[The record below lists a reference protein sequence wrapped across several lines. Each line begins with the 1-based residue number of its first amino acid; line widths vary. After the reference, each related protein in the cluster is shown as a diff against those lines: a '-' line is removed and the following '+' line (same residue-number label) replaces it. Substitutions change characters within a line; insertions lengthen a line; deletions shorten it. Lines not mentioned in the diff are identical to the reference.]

1 MATLDQ
7 AFIKAYTQA
16 RQSPAPNTAGGAAAA
31 PVANRPRIGSGALGL
46 RSIGLTPRKRRA
58 GEPTE
63 APPIVVP
70 MVASPPAIEQAEPVA
85 EQIVE
90 QAVTLVVEQA
100 IEQAVEPIAVQAVEQ
115 TVEPVIEQAAEPVIE
130 QAAEAVFEPVVADSA
145 SETGEVIAEV
155 AIEPIAAPPEIVAAL
170 PQATFAEAASSEA
183 RRAALDVVPVEEES
197 ESFAVSLV
205 TPLVPN
211 LILAE
216 SFASQPSVYYCESAE
231 SAIGFD
237 QSNLLVWHPTTRDFI
252 ISESEMVVV
261 PRFAPQIPAAT
272 DSPTS
277 AATLEER
284 RSVDRGPAA
293 EAVSVSETNDVPT
306 EAPTNRAVVVPPPLP
321 KTLIPPAPETLS
333 AGQPDAGEAPTVA
346 AAAVEAATVEA
357 AIAEAAAIET
367 AAVEAATIGAAI
379 GKPAFAPLSTFSPRL
394 VGEVLRP
401 QLEVDRFAWPEVCGL
416 LLGRVETDFI
426 RLAVELTIRLNDTN
440 QVVAWTGCQRGEGRT
455 TSLLCM
461 AQRLSALGQ
470 RCVLVDADFSRP
482 ELARRLGIS
491 AQVGWEEIVG
501 GGAQLSDVLIG
512 SIEDKIALL
521 PRRHKCAVGTHPGAG
536 PRSAALFGMLREAFD
551 VVLLDVG
558 PMAGDAELADM
569 ASCAAAA
576 NVGGAYLVF
585 DSRNTTT
592 ADMAATADSLRCGG
606 INVWGAIEN
615 FRR

>member
-16 RQSPAPNTAGGAAAA
+16 RQSPAPTAADVA
-31 PVANRPRIGSGALGL
+31 PLAHPRRVGSGALGL
-46 RSIGLTPRKRRA
+46 RSIGLTPRQPRES
-58 GEPTE
+58 EPAV
-63 APPIVVP
+63 APQTVVRV
-70 MVASPPAIEQAEPVA
+70 VAKLSAIEQPAPVT
-85 EQIVE
+85 E
-90 QAVTLVVEQA
+90 QALPERIVVALSQA
-100 IEQAVEPIAVQAVEQ
+100 
-115 TVEPVIEQAAEPVIE
+115 TS
-130 QAAEAVFEPVVADSA
+130 AEAV
-145 SETGEVIAEV
+145 
-155 AIEPIAAPPEIVAAL
+155 
-170 PQATFAEAASSEA
+170 SSEA
-183 RRAALDVVPVEEES
+183 RRAALDFMPAEDS
-197 ESFAVSLV
+197 EPFAVSLA
-205 TPLVPN
+205 TPLVPE

-216 SFASQPSVYYCESAE
+216 SLAVEQTVYYCEPAG
-231 SAIGFD
+231 ATRAPD

-252 ISESEMVVV
+252 MSESEMVVV
-261 PRFAPQIPAAT
+261 PRFSPQMQAESV
-272 DSPTS
+272 SPTS
-277 AATLEER
+277 NAMLDTR
-284 RSVDRGPAA
+284 RSVAREFVAKGPLRLEQC
-293 EAVSVSETNDVPT
+293 EAPA

-321 KTLIPPAPETLS
+321 KTLIPPAPETSSPRL
-333 AGQPDAGEAPTVA
+333 GDAREASGEIGNVAIIAAPTVD
-346 AAAVEAATVEA
+346 VATTDA
-357 AIAEAAAIET
+357 AIAEAA
-367 AAVEAATIGAAI
+367 TIAPAI

-416 LLGRVETDFI
+416 LLGRVEADFI
-426 RLAVELTIRLNDTN
+426 RLAVELTVRLSDTN

-461 AQRLSALGQ
+461 AQRMSALGQ

-491 AQVGWEEIVG
+491 AQVGWEEIVA

-521 PRRHKCAVGTHPGAG
+521 PRRQKCAAGTHPGAG
-536 PRSAALFGMLREAFD
+536 PRAAALFGMLREAFD

-585 DSRNTTT
+585 DSRNTSTGE
-592 ADMAATADSLRCGG
+592 MAATAESLRSGG
-606 INVWGAIEN
+606 IKVWGAIEN